1 MHGGVKSAEAYLMND
16 EFLAF
21 ADVKAGWESGGI
33 GSTGDAGGIEYWSGI
48 IAVES

>member
-1 MHGGVKSAEAYLMND
+1 MYGGDKSAEAYLMND

-21 ADVKAGWESGGI
+21 ADVKAGWESGGV
-33 GSTGDAGGIEYWSGI
+33 GSTVDAGGIEYWSGI